1 MDLWEKERM
10 LGEASLHLRASHE
23 RMLPSSGFVGTEE
36 PGSFRRKSGSRHFQ
50 GWATICG
57 LVRAGTAA
65 AVVMLHLQVGLR
77 GQNTSLSLS
86 ELPSRTPSADLSL
99 WLCGMKEDVV
109 S

>member
-1 MDLWEKERM
+1 M

-36 PGSFRRKSGSRHFQ
+36 PGSFRRKSPFPRLDHHLWTGK
-50 GWATICG
+50 GGNCG
-57 LVRAGTAA
+57 GCRDAPSADGPTWTK
-65 AVVMLHLQVGLR
+65 H
-77 GQNTSLSLS
+77 SS

-99 WLCGMKEDVV
+99 WLGGMKEDVV